1 LWIEDFEVSA
11 QTWLQELT
19 SEQQTVSSPGADEST
34 KMVLAEVESQNKQLQ
49 AMVTHYKT
57 IIEETEGMLNKLE
70 KHVEQEES
78 RWRRQL
84 QFKEE
89 ELETLTKE
97 RDSLKTEVEIN
108 ASNDVSINLFT

>member
-1 LWIEDFEVSA
+1 MWVEEFEASA
-11 QTWLQELT
+11 RDWLQELT
-19 SEQQTVSSPGADEST
+19 SEQQQVSSPGADEST
-34 KMVLAEVESQNKQLQ
+34 KIVLAEVESQNKQLQ

-84 QFKEE
+84 QAKEE
-89 ELETLTKE
+89 DLEAVAKE
-97 RDSLKTEVEIN
+97 RDSLKTEVEIG
-108 ASNDVSINLFT
+108 ASNAVS